1 MNKILVT
8 GATGNVGGHVVTELA
23 RAGLSVRALVR
34 DPSRA
39 RLPEQVDVVTGD
51 LTRPETVEPAL
62 AGVEKVFLVWPGFAA
77 QTAEP
82 VVEALAKHVRHVVY
96 LSANVPEESDAP
108 PIFHQELERLIRAS
122 VPNWTFLRPSGF
134 ATNTLGWADQI
145 RTGVVHWP
153 YGQAARALIH
163 EKDIAAVG
171 VHVLTSAGHGGAAY
185 PITGPD
191 LLTQAEQVRIIG
203 EVTGREARWEDM
215 PPEEAREHLLAAWG
229 DANFVDSALA
239 GWRSFVDSPEQVTD
253 MVEKLLGRPA
263 LSFRSWA
270 RDHEADFR

>member
-1 MNKILVT
+1 MSTILVT
-8 GATGNVGGHVVTELA
+8 GATGNVGGHVVNELA
-23 RAGLSVRALVR
+23 RAGLEVRALVR
-34 DPSRA
+34 DPAKA
-39 RLPEQVDVVTGD
+39 RLPDEVEVVAGD
-51 LTRPETVEPAL
+51 LTRPETLEPAL
-62 AGVEKVFLVWPGFAA
+62 AGVETAFLVWPGFAA
-77 QTAEP
+77 RTAEP
-82 VVEALAKHVRHVVY
+82 VVEALAAKARRVVY
-96 LSANVPEESDAP
+96 LSANVPDGGGP

-122 VPNWTFLRPSGF
+122 GLSWTFLRPSGF
-134 ATNTLGWADQI
+134 AANTLGWADQI
-145 RTGVVHWP
+145 RTGVVRWP

-185 PITGPD
+185 PISGPG

-203 EVTGREARWEDM
+203 EVIGREVRWEEL

-239 GWRSFVDSPEQVTD
+239 GWRSFVDSPEEVTD
-253 MVEKLLGRPA
+253 VVEKLLGRPA
-263 LSFRSWA
+263 LPFRSWV